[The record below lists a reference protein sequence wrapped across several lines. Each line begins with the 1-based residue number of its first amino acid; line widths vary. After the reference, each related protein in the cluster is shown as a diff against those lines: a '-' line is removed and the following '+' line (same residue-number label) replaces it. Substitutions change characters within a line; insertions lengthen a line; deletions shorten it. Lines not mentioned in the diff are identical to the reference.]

1 VENENLNCRSYYRFA
16 LIFFLWCVFVS
27 SVFAWGNQGH
37 RILNRESVKDLP
49 DAMQGF
55 KEKDFYLSDYASEAD
70 RRAVADECEIPK
82 HFFEIERYPEYSEGT
97 LPRSFI
103 SLEEKYGESAV
114 KAAGYLPYAIMATYD
129 TLVSLMQRKDWTT
142 VFKFTADLG
151 HYVADAHQP
160 FHLTSNYDGQLT
172 RNNGIHWR
180 YEKELVD
187 RYGAALHVSQV
198 TAKKI
203 EKPAEYVFDRMG
215 KIHALA
221 APILKADKSALRV
234 AKGKYSGAYYAQFWK
249 ETRELTTTLFQDASM
264 MFANLLYTAWL
275 KAESPKVPT
284 LMEDYKPQAFSSEP
298 QYLEQNFPNPFNPV
312 TRISY
317 TLPGDYYVSVGIFNL
332 FGQELL
338 KLFTGHQSTG
348 RYEFEFDAKNL
359 PGGVYFLRLQYGNKT
374 ETRKMILSK

>member
-1 VENENLNCRSYYRFA
+1 MENENLNYRGHYRFV
-16 LIFFLWCVFVS
+16 LIFFLSFVFTS
-27 SVFAWGNQGH
+27 PVFAWGNQAH
-37 RILNRESVKDLP
+37 RIINQESMKDLP
-49 DAMQGF
+49 VAMQGF

-70 RRAVADECEIPK
+70 RRAVSDEGEIPK

-103 SLEEKYGESAV
+103 ALEEKYGESAV
-114 KAAGYLPYAIMATYD
+114 LAAGYLPYAIMATYD
-129 TLVSLMQRKDWTT
+129 TLVSLMQLKEWSN

-160 FHLTSNYDGQLT
+160 FHLTSNFDGQLT

-187 RYGAALHVSQV
+187 RYSGALHVPQV
-198 TAKKI
+198 AAIKI
-203 EKPAEYVFDRMG
+203 EKPTEYVFERMA
-215 KIHALA
+215 KTQALVT
-221 APILKADKSALRV
+221 PLLKSDKSALRA
-234 AKGKYSGAYYAQFWK
+234 AKGKYNSAYYAQFWK
-249 ETRELTTTLFQDASM
+249 ETREITTTLFQDASV

-275 KAESPKVPT
+275 KAGSPKVPS
-284 LMEDYKPQAFSSEP
+284 LMEDFKPQALSSEP
-298 QYLEQNFPNPFNPV
+298 QHLEQNFPNPFNPV

-317 TLPGDYYVSVGIFNL
+317 TLPGEYYVSVGIFNL
-332 FGQELL
+332 FGQELM
-338 KLFTGHQSTG
+338 KLYTGYQSG
-348 RYEFEFDAKNL
+348 GKYEFEFDAKNL

>member
-1 VENENLNCRSYYRFA
+1 VENENLKCRSYLRFV
-16 LIFFLWCVFVS
+16 LIFFLRIVFVS
-27 SVFAWGNQGH
+27 SVFAWGNQAH
-37 RILNRESVKDLP
+37 RIINRETVKDLP

-70 RRAVADECEIPK
+70 RRAVADETEIPK

-103 SLEEKYGESAV
+103 ALEEKYGESAV
-114 KAAGYLPYAIMATYD
+114 RSAGYLPYAIMATYD
-129 TLVSLMQRKDWTT
+129 TLVSLMRKKDWSM

-151 HYVADAHQP
+151 HYVADAHEP

-187 RYGAALHVSQV
+187 RYGGAVHLSQV
-198 TAKKI
+198 AAKKI
-203 EKPAEYVFDRMG
+203 EKPAEYVFERMG
-215 KIHALA
+215 KTQSLA
-221 APILKADKSALRV
+221 APILKADKSALRI
-234 AKGKYSGAYYAQFWK
+234 AKGKYNGAYYAQLWE
-249 ETRELTTTLFQDASM
+249 ETRELTTTLFQDASV

-275 KAESPKVPT
+275 KAASPKVPL
-284 LMEDYKPQAFSSEP
+284 LMEDFQLQALSTEP
-298 QYLEQNFPNPFNPV
+298 QHLEQNFPNPFNPV

-338 KLFTGHQSTG
+338 KLNTGHQSAG